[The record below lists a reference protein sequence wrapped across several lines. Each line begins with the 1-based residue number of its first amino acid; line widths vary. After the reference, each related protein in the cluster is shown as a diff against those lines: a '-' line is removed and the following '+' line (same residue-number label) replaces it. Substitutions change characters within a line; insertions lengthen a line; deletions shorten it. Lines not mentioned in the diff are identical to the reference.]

1 VGPSLRALAAAGY
14 AATATGHSMGGDVAT
29 PFTALERADPP
40 PHLMTARGAARGAAI
55 PPRCHALPSR
65 RHRAGA
71 NPRLGHTCD
80 RRQTR
85 SPAGGRSNPAVA
97 GAGAAAVAARALFAI
112 FNFSVKV
119 KDGHLKEKY
128 LN

>member
-1 VGPSLRALAAAGY
+1 
-14 AATATGHSMGGDVAT
+14 
-29 PFTALERADPP
+29 
-40 PHLMTARGAARGAAI
+40 
-55 PPRCHALPSR
+55 
-65 RHRAGA
+65 
-71 NPRLGHTCD
+71 
-80 RRQTR
+80 
-85 SPAGGRSNPAVA
+85 VA